1 MSGCVIVTGPPVRI
15 WLRKI
20 GTTLQRLPSTLPNG
34 TDTKLRLDF
43 RAQPG
48 ELSRHSTADRA
59 ARPGAEHRAAGRDR
73 PDALEVR
80 LHRLAAEQVLD
91 LDLAKLSQAD
101 APREDLEQRRNRA
114 RGDLCVHRRPDDASY
129 DGARGT
135 GHCDHDL
142 LDAVRGNDGRDRR

>member
-1 MSGCVIVTGPPVRI
+1 MCR
-15 WLRKI
+15 
-20 GTTLQRLPSTLPNG
+20 
-34 TDTKLRLDF
+34 F
-43 RAQPG
+43 QPG
-48 ELSRHSTADRA
+48 ELSGQFTADRA
-59 ARPGAEHRAAGRDR
+59 SSPGDEHRAAGHDR

-91 LDLAKLSQAD
+91 LDLAKLRQAD

-135 GHCDHDL
+135 GHRDHDL